1 MVDFIEGENDTPPP
15 ELRFVFRVNRW
26 GNPTGGGW
34 HDWPA
39 GMVRKASYVD
49 SIYRAYSGYKSVAG
63 RTTEWANRHPQ
74 EYELVTS
81 LLEQRI
87 KRLKELTPNGD

>member
-1 MVDFIEGENDTPPP
+1 
-15 ELRFVFRVNRW
+15 
-26 GNPTGGGW
+26 
-34 HDWPA
+34 
-39 GMVRKASYVD
+39 MVRKASYVD
-49 SIYRAYSGYKSVAG
+49 SIYRAYSGYKSAAG

>member
-1 MVDFIEGENDTPPP
+1 MDYIEGDIDTPPP
-15 ELRFVFRVNRW
+15 ELRFVMRVDRW

-49 SIYRAYSGYKSVAG
+49 SIYRAYSGYKSSG
-63 RTTEWANRHPQ
+63 SHTTEWASRHPQ